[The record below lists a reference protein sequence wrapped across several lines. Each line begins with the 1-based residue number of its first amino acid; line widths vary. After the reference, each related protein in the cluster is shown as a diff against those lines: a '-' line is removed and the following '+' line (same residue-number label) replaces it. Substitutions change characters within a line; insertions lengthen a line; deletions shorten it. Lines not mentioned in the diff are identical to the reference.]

1 MKEIIIDLHNMEW
14 ISKYTGDIK
23 KREVLFCIL
32 ESREFRIYNRTRSYK
47 SLTKFEYKYPNLSYV
62 STEVNGYSSNISDRK
77 FAIIFTD
84 TSLIYIFSQKYLF

>member
-32 ESREFRIYNRTRSYK
+32 ESREFRIYNRTRS
-47 SLTKFEYKYPNLSYV
+47 
-62 STEVNGYSSNISDRK
+62 
-77 FAIIFTD
+77 
-84 TSLIYIFSQKYLF
+84 